1 MEYAPQPWSGTDAVA
16 RYSSPATPSSRSAD
30 WAPILARRASSAAR
44 IASRNPEA
52 WRDAST
58 NAVIMS
64 ASGEGGRS
72 SPGARAA
79 VQLSKKLPMPWRAA
93 SHMEPGSLRMATGGD
108 SKVARHA
115 GKSDD
120 ASAMD
125 ATMAADNTKG
135 STPGLSMRSSRTSS
149 QVANAAA
156 TVPMTT
162 PYAAMRRPEPHT
174 RYR

>member
-16 RYSSPATPSSRSAD
+16 RYSAPGTPSSKSAD
-30 WAPILARRASSAAR
+30 WAPILARTASSAAR
-44 IASRNPEA
+44 IASRNPQA
-52 WRDAST
+52 WREAST
-58 NAVIMS
+58 NAVIRS

-72 SPGARAA
+72 SPCAPAA

-93 SHMEPGSLRMATGGD
+93 SHMEPGSLRMATRGD
-108 SKVARHA
+108 SSVARHA

-120 ASAMD
+120 PSAMD

-149 QVANAAA
+149 QVGSEEH
-156 TVPMTT
+156 TSELTT
-162 PYAAMRRPEPHT
+162 PYAAMRSPEPHT
-174 RYR
+174 RYS